1 MEAERRGVAARI
13 DAGFLRILREINV
26 TINFY
31 TQFSLVP
38 PKVYCV
44 FKGVYLLYGLEF
56 PLGKLRHIY

>member
-1 MEAERRGVAARI
+1 MAARI

-31 TQFSLVP
+31 TQFSLGP
-38 PKVYCV
+38 QKVYCV

-56 PLGKLRHIY
+56 PLGKLVTY